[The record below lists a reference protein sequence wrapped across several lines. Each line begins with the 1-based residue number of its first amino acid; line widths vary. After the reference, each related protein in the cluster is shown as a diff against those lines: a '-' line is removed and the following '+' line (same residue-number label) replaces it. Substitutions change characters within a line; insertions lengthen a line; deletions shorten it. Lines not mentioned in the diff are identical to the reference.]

1 VAELV
6 APFDQKV
13 EAIAWIGA
21 TLWLA
26 GDDNVYQWTPGG
38 TITPAFEVAGV
49 GQIEALEAID
59 GLLYAGIHEDE
70 RGVIAI
76 DPDSGEIVA
85 GVGIPA
91 PDDIEGLTFCPL
103 APEIIPTPT
112 TTPTATA
119 IGTPSPTATS
129 APPGTATP
137 TATGTATATPTQVS
151 SPAATP
157 GTATPTATAT
167 AVSISTSTATPT
179 ATPTGDEPGAPTP
192 TTTPTATVLP
202 TATLAPPT
210 DLEETEE
217 PGAPGGIRV
226 YLPLVSNEA

>member
-1 VAELV
+1 
-6 APFDQKV
+6 
-13 EAIAWIGA
+13 
-21 TLWLA
+21 
-26 GDDNVYQWTPGG
+26 
-38 TITPAFEVAGV
+38 VAGV

-76 DPDSGEIVA
+76 DPDSGEIVE

-112 TTPTATA
+112 PTPTATA
-119 IGTPSPTATS
+119 IGTPPPTATS

-137 TATGTATATPTQVS
+137 TATGAATATPTQVS
-151 SPAATP
+151 SPAATL
-157 GTATPTATAT
+157 GTATPTA
-167 AVSISTSTATPT
+167 T

-192 TTTPTATVLP
+192 TTTATATVLP

-226 YLPLVSNEA
+226 YLPLVSN